1 MIFMSFPLSVLDL
14 APISSGSTAA
24 QALRNSIDLA
34 RVVDRLGYT
43 RYWFAEHH
51 NMASVASAVP
61 EVMIGQV
68 ARETTNLRVG
78 SGGVMLPNHPPLK
91 IAETFRMLEA
101 LYPGRIDLGIGRA
114 PGTDPLTAYALR
126 RNKDGGHANDFP
138 EHLSELMAFAADEFP
153 SDHPFK
159 AIKAM
164 PTGVGF
170 PPLWLLGSSG
180 FSAQLAASLG
190 LGFAFA
196 HHINPQNALDALR
209 SYREEF
215 VPSTH
220 LAQPYAILT
229 VAAIVAE
236 TPERAEELALSVAL
250 AIVRMRNGQ
259 PIPFPSPE
267 EALAYPYTPTERA
280 QAEAYRHSTQI
291 VGDAKTVRAQLDRL
305 VDLTGANELMIA
317 TLIHSHKARVR
328 SYELLAEA
336 YGLEDGVTATE

>member
-1 MIFMSFPLSVLDL
+1 MSFPLSVLDL
-14 APISSGSTAA
+14 APISSGSTAS

-51 NMASVASAVP
+51 NMASIASSVP

-68 ARETTNLRVG
+68 ARETTHLRVG

-126 RNKDGGHANDFP
+126 RSKDGGHANDFP
-138 EHLSELMAFAADEFP
+138 EHLGELMAFASDGFPDE
-153 SDHPFK
+153 HPFK

-164 PTGVGF
+164 PADVGF

-196 HHINPQNALDALR
+196 HHINPENALAALR
-209 SYREEF
+209 AYREQF
-215 VPSTH
+215 VPSAH

-236 TPERAEELALSVAL
+236 TAERAEELASSVAL
-250 AIVRMRNGQ
+250 AIVRLRSGQ
-259 PIPFPSPE
+259 PVPFPSPE
-267 EALAYPYTPTERA
+267 EAKAYPYTPSERA
-280 QAEAYRHSTQI
+280 QADAYRRSTQI
-291 VGDAKTVRAQLDRL
+291 VGDPAMVRTQLDRL
-305 VDLTGANELMIA
+305 VELTGANELMSA
-317 TLIHSHKARVR
+317 TLIHSHEARVR

-336 YGLEDGVTATE
+336 YGLEPITPASHS